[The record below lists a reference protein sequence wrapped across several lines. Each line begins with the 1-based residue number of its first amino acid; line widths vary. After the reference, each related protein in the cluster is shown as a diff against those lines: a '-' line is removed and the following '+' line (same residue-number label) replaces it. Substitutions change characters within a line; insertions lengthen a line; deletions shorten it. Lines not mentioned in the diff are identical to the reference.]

1 MKILIRLV
9 GYSETENDIKS
20 VYEYQCKVN
29 TIFNFEILKSIFNKY
44 EHIISPSELDYCTL
58 TCNSKNLKKDSI
70 IQNSQIDNIIVYRVF
85 IFTGNTNIKNKLIN
99 IFKQDGFKVD
109 LTPVPEKDS
118 DNDSISSTKQNI
130 NKNDKDSSSS
140 SESEHDEE
148 TERKIHEALK
158 AIDSDDEESDEETNG
173 EINFTLQ
180 ETKQNLEL
188 FKDEDFLTLL
198 KIYKYRSYLF
208 NDFYKYINSSQII
221 KFNKNDEEIDHTEN
235 LMFIK
240 ELDLGFSDEQI
251 ANALQMTGNHINL
264 SVRYLLFN
272 K

>member
-20 VYEYQCKVN
+20 VYEYECKVT
-29 TIFNFEILKSIFNKY
+29 TIFNFEILKLKFNKY
-44 EHIISPSELDYCTL
+44 DYLISPTELDYCTL
-58 TCNSKNLKKDSI
+58 TCNSKNLKKDSLI
-70 IQNSQIDNIIVYRVF
+70 NNSLIDNVDVYRVF
-85 IFTGNTNIKNKLIN
+85 IFTGNTNIKNKLIH

-109 LTPVPEKDS
+109 LTPLPEKES
-118 DNDSISSTKQNI
+118 DNDSISSTKPI
-130 NKNDKDSSSS
+130 VNKNEKDSSSS
-140 SESEHDEE
+140 SDSEQDEE
-148 TERKIHEALK
+148 TEKKIHAALK
-158 AIDSDDEESDEETNG
+158 AIDSDDEESDEEANE
-173 EINFTLQ
+173 EIDFKLQ

-188 FKDEDFLTLL
+188 FKDDDFLTLL
-198 KIYKYRSYLF
+198 KIYKNRSYLF

-251 ANALQMTGNHINL
+251 VNALQITGNHINL